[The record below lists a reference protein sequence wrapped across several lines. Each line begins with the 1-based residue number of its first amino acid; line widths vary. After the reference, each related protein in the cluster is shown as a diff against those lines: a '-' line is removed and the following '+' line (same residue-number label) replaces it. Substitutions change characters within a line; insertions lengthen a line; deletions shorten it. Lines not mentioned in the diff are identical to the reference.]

1 MISFLKTDS
10 SNLDFQNLVKELDIY
25 LAEKDGDDHYFY
37 VQFNKIDALKNC
49 IVLYENE
56 FPIGCGAIKPLNEES
71 MEIKRMFVKPEFRG
85 KGYASKILIELE
97 NWAKDLG
104 YLSTILETGK
114 KQTEAI
120 QLYSKTYEIIP
131 NYDQYIGIVN
141 SVCFKKNI

>member
-1 MISFLKTDS
+1 
-10 SNLDFQNLVKELDIY
+10 
-25 LAEKDGDDHYFY
+25 
-37 VQFNKIDALKNC
+37 
-49 IVLYENE
+49 
-56 FPIGCGAIKPLNEES
+56 
-71 MEIKRMFVKPEFRG
+71 MFVKPEFRG